1 MLSFK
6 TVSLPPALTVAAIV
20 KFTMIAPPAPDA
32 NVNAPAPLWVL
43 KSNKSLL
50 LTAASPTPSVKAH
63 HATQRLAQP
72 LTVALLALPA
82 ARSQLSTGWVNA
94 LAIKYKLIKFDGFF
108 DSLF

>member
-1 MLSFK
+1 M
-6 TVSLPPALTVAAIV
+6 AAIV
-20 KFTMIAPPAPDA
+20 GLTMIAPLALDV
-32 NVNAPAPLWVL
+32 NVNAPAPPSVL

-50 LTAASPTPSVKAH
+50 PTAASPMPNAKAH